1 MYRFNKIKV
10 THKMKIKL
18 KGQRVAVLIFDGRKI
33 LLIHRFRD
41 GRDYHVIPG
50 GHVEP
55 GETLEETAIREIK
68 EETGLD
74 VELGEKIWE
83 YENLGRPEFYFLA
96 NSFRGR
102 LQLGGP
108 ELKKMS
114 AQNSYQLVWIHLDD
128 LPAINLLPMFIKERI
143 LVKYNSKTTSG

>member
-1 MYRFNKIKV
+1 MRV
-10 THKMKIKL
+10 DKMKIEF
-18 KGQRVAVLIFDGRKI
+18 KGQRVAVLIFDNRKI

-68 EETGLD
+68 EETGFD
-74 VELGEKIWE
+74 IDLGDKIWE
-83 YENLGRPEFYFLA
+83 FENMGRPEFYFLA
-96 NSFRGR
+96 RSFTGKLR
-102 LQLGGP
+102 LGGP

-114 AQNSYQLVWIHLDD
+114 PQNRYQLVWIKLDE
-128 LPAINLLPMFIKERI
+128 LPAINLLPIQIKELI
-143 LVKYNSKTTSG
+143 LQKFNTIGKE

>member
-1 MYRFNKIKV
+1 
-10 THKMKIKL
+10 MKINL
-18 KGQRVAVLIFDGRKI
+18 KGQRVAVIILDGRKI

-68 EETGLD
+68 EETGFD
-74 VELGEKIWE
+74 IELGDKIWE
-83 YENLGRPEFYFLA
+83 FENMGRLEFYFLA
-96 NSFRGR
+96 NSYRGE
-102 LQLGGP
+102 LQFGGP

-114 AQNSYQLVWIHLDD
+114 AQNSYQLVWISLDE
-128 LPAINLLPMFIKERI
+128 LPAINLLPNTIKELI
-143 LVKYNSKTTSG
+143 LKNLIQKPINDNF